1 MSSPIP
7 IDPYQVLGVSKDA
20 VTSDIR
26 SAYKKLVLK
35 CHPDKIQDESQRS
48 QGQDEFHQVQQAYEL
63 LSDDAKR
70 TRYDQKVRLAELRKE
85 AMQRDDGAS
94 SSYRHGASSSS
105 FEYRGGRLYEERV
118 PASAR
123 FFDDDVPFSEEPRS
137 SSRKHDGYERKQTT
151 RDGDDKKKSKNADL
165 KAEPY
170 RSTKDRVRRQI

>member
-70 TRYDQKVRLAELRKE
+70 ARYDQKVRLAELRKE
-85 AMQRDDGAS
+85 AMQRDDGGAS
-94 SSYRHGASSSS
+94 SSYRHGAASSS

-123 FFDDDVPFSEEPRS
+123 FFDGDVPFSEEPRS

-151 RDGDDKKKSKNADL
+151 RDGDDKK
-165 KAEPY
+165 
-170 RSTKDRVRRQI
+170 R